1 MEEIMPAS
9 QAIKRPRAMSGEAI
23 YEVLR
28 RDIALGRLMP
38 RQRLVESDLCE
49 RFGASNHNVRRAFEL
64 LDRIGLIDRKA
75 NRGVEV
81 KALST
86 NELKDLYD
94 IRSMLQAEGVRRL
107 DMDRIDEL
115 VDQLTKINND
125 YEVALR
131 EDRIEAAVDANDLF
145 HTTQFEYCKN
155 AELASLQ
162 LNYWLRA
169 SAIISRALMERGSS
183 LKSLQDHWD
192 IIAALRNRDMERLVE
207 LTVTH
212 IRPPLAAYM
221 RVYGLY

>member
-1 MEEIMPAS
+1 MPS
-9 QAIKRPRAMSGEAI
+9 PQVVRRPSSMSGEEI

-49 RFGASNHNVRRAFEL
+49 RFGATNHNVRRAFDL
-64 LDRIGLIDRKA
+64 LDRIGVIERKA

-81 KALST
+81 RALSAR
-86 NELKDLYD
+86 ELQDLYD
-94 IRSMLQAEGVRRL
+94 IRAMLQAEGVRRF
-107 DMDRIDEL
+107 DVDRLDEL
-115 VDQLTKINND
+115 ADKLTVINTT
-125 YEVALR
+125 YEHALK
-131 EDRIEAAVDANDLF
+131 EGRIEAAVDANDLF

-155 AELASLQ
+155 AELAALQ

-169 SAIISRALMERGSS
+169 SAIISRALIEQGTS

-192 IIAALRNRDMERLVE
+192 ILAAMRARDLTRLEE
-207 LTVTH
+207 LTVAH

-221 RVYGLY
+221 RLYGLY